1 MIKAVLFDLDGTLID
16 SIDVIVELLDDVL
29 HELKINADANKARH
43 LIGMSPWDIIQEV
56 TGLKTF
62 EEQDKVI
69 QLWAK
74 KYISALF
81 AENKVHLT
89 KGAIEVLAALK
100 NKGLKIGIA
109 SSLKSSIIGDLLP
122 HYNLS
127 PYISAYA
134 GVDEVKNP
142 KPAPDVFILAAQKL
156 GVDPKETLV
165 VGDAPYDILGGRA
178 IGAITVLFRPN
189 SVSDNLK
196 ATPDYVIT
204 ELKQL
209 LGIVSKHTT
218 QN

>member
-16 SIDVIVELLDDVL
+16 SIDIIIELLDDVL
-29 HELKINADANKARH
+29 HELGINADANKAKS
-43 LIGMSPWDIIQEV
+43 LIGMSPWEIIQQV

-62 EEQDKVI
+62 GEQDKVV

-74 KYISALF
+74 KYINTLF
-81 AENKVHLT
+81 AEGKVQLT
-89 KGAIEVLAALK
+89 KGAIEVLTALK

-122 HYNLS
+122 HYKLS

-156 GVDPKETLV
+156 GVNPKETLV
-165 VGDAPYDILGGRA
+165 VGDASYDILGGQA
-178 IGAITVLFRPN
+178 IGAVTVLFRPN
-189 SVSDNLK
+189 GNSDNLGV
-196 ATPDYVIT
+196 TPDYVIT

-209 LGIVSKHTT
+209 IEIVNKHTT